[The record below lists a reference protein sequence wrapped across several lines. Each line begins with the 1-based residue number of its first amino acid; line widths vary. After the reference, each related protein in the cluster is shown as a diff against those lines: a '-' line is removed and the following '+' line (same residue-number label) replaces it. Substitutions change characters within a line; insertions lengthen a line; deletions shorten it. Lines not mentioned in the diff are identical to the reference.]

1 MALKKPTMTMKVF
14 LHTRRPE
21 NREGINQYAEFARI
35 PVVGEYISL
44 PSSDE
49 YWYKVLLVLHIPLTD
64 ETKESPPDHN
74 VEVYAIGADHL
85 KVQEESGY
93 FPKSQGFS
101 FTSVEM
107 S

>member
-1 MALKKPTMTMKVF
+1 MTIKVF
-14 LHTRRPE
+14 LHTRKSKNTE
-21 NREGINQYAEFARI
+21 EVKQYAEFARI

-49 YWYKVLLVLHIPLTD
+49 YWYKVVLVLHIPLTD
-64 ETKESPPDHN
+64 ETKELPPDHN
-74 VEVYAIGADHL
+74 VKVYAIGADHL

-93 FPKSQGFS
+93 FPKIKKGFS

-107 S
+107 